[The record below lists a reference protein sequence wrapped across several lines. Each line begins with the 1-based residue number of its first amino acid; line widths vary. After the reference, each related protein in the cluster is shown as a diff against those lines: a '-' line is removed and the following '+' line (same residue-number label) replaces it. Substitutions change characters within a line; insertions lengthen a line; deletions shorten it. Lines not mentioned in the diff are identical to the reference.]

1 MNLLEKIEKDFKKAL
16 LEKDKITLSTL
27 SLLKSALKNREIE
40 LRVQKKK
47 IDDEEII
54 KVIKREVKKRREA
67 MEIYKDKRNDLFEK
81 EKKELEILE
90 KYLPEEISEEEIRKI
105 IKEKIDLLGE
115 KNFGRIMKEV
125 MKEIAGRADGKRV
138 AELVKEE
145 IK

>member
-125 MKEIAGRADGKRV
+125 MKELAGRADGKRV